1 MGSGAVSR
9 AYVCTI
15 PSVPPSNNVYQRM
28 HWAQRQRVRR
38 AFEEE
43 LWAVLN
49 EKGNR
54 CPRGLER
61 VELRAVLHFREHRRR
76 DSDNFGATLWKFVQ
90 DVLVREGVI
99 PDDTA
104 DRCTSYPPGILVAQ
118 SEYTLLVIQPK
129 VIPEA
134 EGA

>member
-1 MGSGAVSR
+1 MSR

-15 PSVPPSNNVYQRM
+15 PSVPPSNNIYQRM
-28 HWAQRQRVRR
+28 HWSKRERVRR
-38 AFEEE
+38 EFQEQ

-54 CPRGLER
+54 CPRGLQR
-61 VELRAVLHFREHRRR
+61 VELRAVLHFTERRRR

-90 DVLVREGVI
+90 DVLVSEGVI

-104 DRCTSYPPGILVAQ
+104 DRCTAYPPGILLAQ
-118 SEYTLLVIQPK
+118 SEHTLLVIQPR
-129 VIPEA
+129 VFPA
-134 EGA
+134 GEGE

>member
-1 MGSGAVSR
+1 MSR

-15 PSVPPSNNVYQRM
+15 PSVPPSNNVYQRL
-28 HWAQRQRVRR
+28 HWAKREKVRKE
-38 AFEEE
+38 FQEQ

-104 DRCTSYPPGILVAQ
+104 DRCTSYPPGILTGP
-118 SEYTLLVIQPK
+118 SEWTLLVIQECPC
-129 VIPEA
+129 
-134 EGA
+134 GNDR

>member
-1 MGSGAVSR
+1 VR
-9 AYVCTI
+9 EPYVCTI
-15 PSVPPSNNVYQRM
+15 PSVPPSNNVYQRL
-28 HWAQRQRVRR
+28 HWAKRERVRKE
-38 AFEEE
+38 FQEQ

-61 VELRAVLHFREHRRR
+61 VELKAVLHFTERRRR

-90 DVLVREGVI
+90 DMLVREGVI

-104 DRCTSYPPGILVAQ
+104 DRCTSYAPGILLAE
-118 SEYTLLVIQPK
+118 SEYTLLVVQPCRD
-129 VIPEA
+129 
-134 EGA
+134 GDDR

>member
-1 MGSGAVSR
+1 MSK

-15 PSVPPSNNVYQRM
+15 PSVPPSNNVYQRL
-28 HWAQRQRVRR
+28 HWAKRERVRKE
-38 AFEEE
+38 FQEQ

-61 VELRAVLHFREHRRR
+61 VELRAVLHFTEHRRR
-76 DSDNFGATLWKFVQ
+76 ASDNFGATLWKFVQ

-99 PDDTA
+99 P
-104 DRCTSYPPGILVAQ
+104 YPPGILVAQ
-118 SEYTLLVIQPK
+118 SEYTLLVVQPCRD
-129 VIPEA
+129 
-134 EGA
+134 GDDR